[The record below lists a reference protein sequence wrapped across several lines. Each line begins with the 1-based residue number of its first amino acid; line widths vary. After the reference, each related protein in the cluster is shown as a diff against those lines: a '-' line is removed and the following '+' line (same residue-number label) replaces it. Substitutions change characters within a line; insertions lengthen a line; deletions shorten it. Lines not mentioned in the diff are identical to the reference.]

1 MNKSLFRT
9 LIKLAVVALCLTV
22 VIRSIELDSVTS
34 VLANLDWRYLIPPI
48 LMIWLEPYLSAKK
61 WHVLMAHHGHIP
73 PVGQLTRVLYTS
85 NFLSLLSPTAIGADA
100 LRVWMLRQRGYRVFH
115 TVSSMLMDRV
125 MALCVLLGLVLAGWV
140 SARAVLPEGVI
151 RWVIPLVCLGV
162 LFGVVL
168 FYLPPVVK
176 RYRCIKTALAT
187 WYRRDD
193 HALRR
198 WPRLHAL
205 GLKTGMTLDA
215 LFDAFQDYRDRPA
228 ALLQVIFW
236 NLCLQGIRI
245 LQIHFL
251 FLALRHPVP
260 LIQEI
265 AFVPL
270 VIILVMLPISYFGI
284 GIKEGAFVFLFTRVG
299 VPSETCLAVSILT
312 YPVILTGLIPGL
324 FFFLSDR
331 DTLSVKAI
339 RKTMNPDASE
349 AAVERPSS

>member
-1 MNKSLFRT
+1 MNKSLLKT

-22 VIRSIELDSVTS
+22 VIRSIELGSVKS
-34 VLANLDWRYLIPPI
+34 VLANLDWRYVIPPI

-125 MALCVLLGLVLAGWV
+125 MALCVLLGMALLGWGF
-140 SARAVLPEGVI
+140 AREVLPEGLI
-151 RWVIPLVCLGV
+151 RWVIPAVSIGV
-162 LFGVVL
+162 LAGVVL
-168 FYLPPVVK
+168 FFMPPVVHL
-176 RYRCIKTALAT
+176 YRTLKKAFAS
-187 WYRRDD
+187 WFVRED

-198 WPRLHAL
+198 WPRIHAI
-205 GLKTGMTLDA
+205 GIKAGTTLDA
-215 LFDAFQDYRDRPA
+215 LFEAFQDYRGRPA
-228 ALLQVIFW
+228 VMLQVIFW

-260 LIQEI
+260 LTQEV

-324 FFFLSDR
+324 FFFLTDR
-331 DTLSVKAI
+331 ETLSVKAI
-339 RKTMNPDASE
+339 KNKIATEASKE
-349 AAVERPSS
+349 STS